1 MFQYSCNRPAIASAV
16 GRIAA
21 ALLFTSITGGVVLVV
36 EREARRTSSPHDP
49 PVERLPK
56 NILRVASGTDAAGVR
71 TG

>member
-21 ALLFTSITGGVVLVV
+21 ALLFTSITGGVVV

-56 NILRVASGTDAAGVR
+56 NILGVASGTDAAGVR